1 MTAALRA
8 APTARAARAEPA
20 DAEALFALSA
30 PFMRSGELRERPPA
44 AYRRPEELFLVVRAP
59 AHDAYDAP
67 GAPLDACVA
76 LRVLAPE
83 RGHPATGL
91 LHNLCVRAD
100 RQGRGLGSVLVSA
113 VSAAA
118 RRAGLRALVTATTG
132 DGALF
137 LRHGYREIPA
147 AAAPPAF
154 AAGLDPARGSRV
166 FARPL

>member
-1 MTAALRA
+1 VTAALRT
-8 APTARAARAEPA
+8 APAPRVVRADPA
-20 DAEALFALSA
+20 DAESLFELSA

-44 AYRRPEELFLVVRAP
+44 AYRRPEELFLVVRDP
-59 AHDAYDAP
+59 A
-67 GAPLDACVA
+67 GAAAREGRLDACVA

-100 RQGRGLGSVLVSA
+100 RQGHGLGSLLVSA

-118 RRAGLRALVTATTG
+118 RRAGLRELVTATTG

-137 LRHGYREIPA
+137 LRHGFREIPA
-147 AAAPPAF
+147 AAAPSAF

-166 FARPL
+166 FGRPL

>member
-1 MTAALRA
+1 MTAALRLAPA
-8 APTARAARAEPA
+8 AQAVRAEAA
-20 DAEALFALSA
+20 DAGALFALSA
-30 PFMRSGELRERPPA
+30 PFMRSGELRERAPA
-44 AYRRPEELFLVVRAP
+44 AYRRPEELFLVVRDP
-59 AHDAYDAP
+59 ACDTP

-100 RQGRGLGSVLVSA
+100 RQGRGLGSVLVAA

-118 RRAGLRALVTATTG
+118 RRAGLRELVTATTG

-137 LRHGYREIPA
+137 LRHGFREIPA
-147 AAAPPAF
+147 AAAPAAF

-166 FARPL
+166 FGRPL